1 MSAKMVKNIFMCL
14 VNSVRGGAPRKNLE
28 IN

>member
-1 MSAKMVKNIFMCL
+1 MRAKMVKNIFMCS

-28 IN
+28 FN